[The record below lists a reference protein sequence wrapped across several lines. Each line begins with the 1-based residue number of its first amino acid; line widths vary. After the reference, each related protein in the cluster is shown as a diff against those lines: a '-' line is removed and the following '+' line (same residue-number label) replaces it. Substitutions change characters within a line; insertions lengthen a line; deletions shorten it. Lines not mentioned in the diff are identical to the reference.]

1 MWGHD
6 MTTVVDYKV
15 IVIGAGSSG
24 LCMGIQLKEQ
34 GIDDFLLLDKASG
47 LGGTWYHNTYPGAEC
62 DVQSHLYSFSFEPK
76 LDWSQPFGGQKEIL
90 RYLNHCAD
98 KYDILRH
105 IKFNTGVKKAIW
117 NDESNCWSVT
127 TEDGRV
133 LTSMVVVSA
142 LGMFN
147 NVVWPKIKGMHDFK
161 GEVFHSARWD
171 HEVDLTDKKVAVIG
185 IAASAIQFA
194 PEIAKTVSQL
204 NLFQRTANW
213 VVPKENTPY
222 SPEELESFRANPELV
237 SASREDTYRLWNT
250 LATFS
255 DKKVLKN
262 IELSGLERIAQ
273 VNDLET
279 RQKLT
284 PSHPFGCKRPLFS
297 DAYYPI
303 FNMPHVSLITEDIT
317 QITENGVVTANG
329 QLTEADVIIYSTGF
343 ETTTYLNAIEVLG
356 REGERLKDAWS
367 DGAQAYLGVT
377 TSGFPNL
384 FMLYGP
390 NTNQGCI
397 LVMIEQQVK
406 YILRQLNRLESEKLD
421 WLDVK
426 KDVMHHFNEQLQVD
440 IKSVDVWHHAC
451 GNDFYYRA
459 GPSGRFVTQW
469 PKSMDDF
476 VTATGRVDESSYEV
490 GQTAPN

>member
-1 MWGHD
+1 MN
-6 MTTVVDYKV
+6 TEVDYKV
-15 IVIGAGSSG
+15 IIIGAGSSG
-24 LCMGIQLKEQ
+24 LCMAIKLKEQ
-34 GIDDFLLLDKASG
+34 GIDDLVLLDKASG
-47 LGGTWYHNTYPGAEC
+47 LGGTWYHNTYPGAGC

-90 RYLNHCAD
+90 QYLNHCAD
-98 KYDILRH
+98 KYDIRRH

-117 NDESNCWSVT
+117 NDELNYWKVT
-127 TEDGRV
+127 TEDGQT
-133 LTSMVVVSA
+133 LTATAVVSA

-147 NVVWPKIKGMHDFK
+147 NVVWPKIKGMSDFK
-161 GEVFHSARWD
+161 GKTFHSARWD
-171 HEVDLTDKKVAVIG
+171 HEIDLTNKKVAVVG
-185 IAASAIQFA
+185 IAASAIQFV
-194 PEIAKTVSQL
+194 PEIAEKVSQL

-213 VVPKENTPY
+213 VVPKKNTPY
-222 SPEELESFRANPELV
+222 LPEELESFIADPELV
-237 SASREDTYRLWNT
+237 STSREETYRLWNT
-250 LATFS
+250 LATFN
-255 DKKVLKN
+255 DKKILKK
-262 IELSGLERIAQ
+262 IEHSGLERIAQ
-273 VNDLET
+273 VDDLET
-279 RQKLT
+279 QRKLT
-284 PSHPFGCKRPLFS
+284 PKHPFGCKRPLFS
-297 DAYYPI
+297 DVYYPV
-303 FNMPHVSLITEDIT
+303 FNMPHVSLITEDIAE
-317 QITENGVVTANG
+317 ITEAGVVTADG
-329 QLTEADVIIYSTGF
+329 QVSEVDVIIYSTGF
-343 ETTTYLNAIEVLG
+343 ETTTYLNAIEVCG
-356 REGERLKDAWS
+356 RKGQSLTDAWS

-406 YILRQLNRLESEKLD
+406 YIMRQLNRLETENIA

-440 IKSVDVWHHAC
+440 IKNVDVWQHSC

-476 VTATGRVDESSYEV
+476 ALATGKKDESFYEV
-490 GQTAPN
+490 GELPAN